1 MATGGDEVSEVR
13 DRCPICCSCCNWR
26 QETIPDIADEAMSPT
41 VEAVEVWNLGRQ
53 EYISNISDEAMS
65 PTVEAVEVWNLGRQE
80 YISDISDEAMSPTV
94 EAVEV
99 WNLGRQEYISD
110 ISDEAMSPTVE
121 AWNRDLRKNL
131 EITSKPPNV
140 KKSTFE
146 DARKLFG
153 ANFETKVTLR
163 TAEQVTAK
171 EEISLIQFDPN
182 LLSKDVVCRYASCNI
197 KNPEAAKSGKRDLF
211 LCPQHQQAL
220 QDSIS
225 EVFRRVNIRDI
236 ASTSAERQEANCF
249 SGYTSL
255 ISLLEAAY
263 RDATNLPTSTNE
275 SKLKQEAILNVRNFL
290 IITSTLLNPD
300 ESNLKFLPYVVDI
313 LNKTLTSDSAEVF
326 VYVLRET
333 VLIILSAFGVIF
345 SWVSFALQ
353 SPFAKIGAGAMGF
366 VGGIAGLATGG
377 PLIGAAG
384 LGAGV
389 VLWRPHRRWHSRP
402 V

>member
-1 MATGGDEVSEVR
+1 MATGGDEVSEVNGW
-13 DRCPICCSCCNWR
+13 CPICNKDNCPYGW
-26 QETIPDIADEAMSPT
+26 
-41 VEAVEVWNLGRQ
+41 RQ
-53 EYISNISDEAMS
+53 EYIPDICDEAK
-65 PTVEAVEVWNLGRQE
+65 
-80 YISDISDEAMSPTV
+80 
-94 EAVEV
+94 
-99 WNLGRQEYISD
+99 
-110 ISDEAMSPTVE
+110 SPTVE

-182 LLSKDVVCRYASCNI
+182 FLSEDVVCCHASCNI
-197 KNPEAAKSGKRDLF
+197 KNPDAAKSGKRDLF

-225 EVFRRVNIRDI
+225 EVFRREIDIRDI
-236 ASTSAERQEANCF
+236 ASTSAERQEPNCF

-300 ESNLKFLPYVVDI
+300 ESNLRFLPYVVGI
-313 LNKTLTSDSAEVF
+313 LNKILTSDSAEVF
-326 VYVLRET
+326 VYVLRKT
-333 VLIILSAFGVIF
+333 VLTIFSAFGVIF

-353 SPFAKIGAGAMGF
+353 SPFAKIGAGMLGV
-366 VGGIAGLATGG
+366 VGGIAGFATGG

-384 LGAGV
+384 AGAGAYFGGLIGNGIQGLFDLSHGNRTGKRSTLTATPRYNKPLYKV
-389 VLWRPHRRWHSRP
+389 DANAFGELFMSLK
-402 V
+402 